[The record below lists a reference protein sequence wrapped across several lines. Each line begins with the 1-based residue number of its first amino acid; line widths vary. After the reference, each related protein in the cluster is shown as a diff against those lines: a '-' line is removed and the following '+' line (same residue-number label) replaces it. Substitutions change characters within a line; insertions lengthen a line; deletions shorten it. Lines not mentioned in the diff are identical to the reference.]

1 MILLNNFYSIDSF
14 ESSENEIIARLNID
28 KHHSI
33 FDGHFPSNPVT
44 PGVVQ
49 LEIIKELLN
58 HQFKRKMHL
67 VSLSNCKFLAI
78 LNPIETPKI
87 EVQITLK
94 EEDGL
99 IKISGTI
106 RSEETQFLKVA
117 AAYQ

>member
-1 MILLNNFYSIDSF
+1 MILLNSFYSIDSF
-14 ESSENEIIARLNID
+14 ESSENEIIARLHID
-28 KHHSI
+28 QHHSI
-33 FDGHFPSNPVT
+33 FDGHFPNNPVT

-58 HQFKRKMHL
+58 HQFKRKMNL

-78 LNPIETPKI
+78 LNPTETPKI
-87 EVQITLK
+87 EVQLTLK
-94 EEDGL
+94 EEDGV

-117 AAYQ
+117 AVYQ